1 METENTENHYTFRN
15 EDEFTMENTKK
26 VGVFTLFYNN
36 SGYGPTL
43 QAYAL
48 QKKINEQGFD
58 ACVINFVPKELSFSY
73 RLVRLLSHPQRIF
86 RVLNRRLCFMKSSV
100 DIVKKE
106 YDSLSKGKISKWKYF
121 CDNNISVTEP
131 VTENHLYKSNM
142 MDCYDILLVGSDQV
156 WNPHFCSKAH
166 FLPFDKKGRRK
177 LAYAAS
183 ISVPN
188 LTKREKQLF
197 IKWLPDFDYIT
208 VRENEGKQL
217 LESFLDLKVETVLDP
232 TLLLTSDDWSKLVEP
247 ISLQNQVSYRKSDKN
262 SDNEESKYILFAA
275 LGTDSSH
282 RQFAMHIAR
291 RMNMRLKILSTS
303 LDEMIANRDLPGDE
317 LVDVSQNEYLYL
329 VKNAALVITD
339 SFHCTA
345 FSINF
350 HRNFFV
356 LRRNSDNDAAN
367 MNSRI
372 YTILS
377 ELGLE
382 SQLVKPR
389 EADTVVIPQD
399 LYSGVDEKLNLLRK
413 RSENILAKM
422 LNG

>member
-1 METENTENHYTFRN
+1 MSQV
-15 EDEFTMENTKK
+15 KK
-26 VGVFTLFYNN
+26 VGVFTLYHNN
-36 SGYGPTL
+36 DNYGATL

-48 QKKINEQGFD
+48 QKKINEQGFG
-58 ACVINFVPKELSFSY
+58 ACVINFIPHKLSFSY
-73 RLVRLLSHPQRIF
+73 RLVRLLCHPQKIF
-86 RVLNRRLCFMKSSV
+86 RFLNRRLCFMKSSV
-100 DIVKKE
+100 NIVKKE
-106 YDSLSKGKISKWKYF
+106 YDSLSKGEISKWKYF
-121 CDNNISVTEP
+121 CDNNISATEP
-131 VTENHLYKSNM
+131 VTENHLYKSNV

-156 WNPHFCSKAH
+156 WNPRYSSKAH

-188 LTKREKQLF
+188 LTEREKKLF

-217 LESFLDLKVETVLDP
+217 LESFLDVKVETVLDP
-232 TLLLTSDDWSKLVEP
+232 TLLFTSDDWSKLVEP
-247 ISLQNQVSYRKSDKN
+247 ISLQNQVAYRNSDKN
-262 SDNEESKYILFAA
+262 SENEESEYLLFAA
-275 LGTDSSH
+275 LGADSSH
-282 RQFAMHIAR
+282 RQFAKRVAER
-291 RMNMRLKILSTS
+291 LNLRLKILSTS
-303 LDEMIANRDLPGDE
+303 LNEMRVNRDMPGDE
-317 LVDVSQNEYLYL
+317 LVDVSPNQYLYL

-356 LRRNSDNDAAN
+356 LRRNADSDAVN

-382 SQLVKPR
+382 SQLVDPS
-389 EADTVVIPQD
+389 EADTVSIKQD

-413 RSENILAKM
+413 RSENILLEM
-422 LNG
+422 LNI